1 MRWVGH
7 QDAPPDEF
15 GRLNRLRTEAI
26 VESYRCVIVPTID
39 DLDRLPADGPRV
51 TPSTI
56 EMMKCQYNPGCFG
69 AVVCQLRALDPED
82 PSKGFHDY
90 HPIVRPRG
98 SVCPTG
104 ITPFFRSGAVE
115 FQRWVGVAWDIRQV
129 ISNFWTPSESQW
141 MLTPSL
147 STPSTIT
154 TKITICGRP
163 LAVRPLKFAPYAPA
177 YVDSAESH
185 RCGKREAT

>member
-1 MRWVGH
+1 MRDCSDDRRSRSTPRRWSPRDTQHDRNDEVSVQPRLFWGGCLSV
-7 QDAPPDEF
+7 ARLGPGGSFEGVSRLPPDC
-15 GRLNRLRTEAI
+15 A
-26 VESYRCVIVPTID
+26 SP
-39 DLDRLPADGPRV
+39 
-51 TPSTI
+51 
-56 EMMKCQYNPGCFG
+56 
-69 AVVCQLRALDPED
+69 
-82 PSKGFHDY
+82 
-90 HPIVRPRG
+90 G